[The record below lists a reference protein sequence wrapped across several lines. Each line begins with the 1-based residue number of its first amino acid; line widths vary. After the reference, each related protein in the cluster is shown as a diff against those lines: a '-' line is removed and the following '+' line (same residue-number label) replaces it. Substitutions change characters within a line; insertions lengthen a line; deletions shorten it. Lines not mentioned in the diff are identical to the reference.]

1 MIRVFLYLLLLGYG
15 LSGFAES
22 AEPWPLEGRSGVSG
36 TFLSETIGTSS
47 SEMISSSGRF
57 SSFKPDHYL
66 WEIQTPDR
74 QVLLINPHGFWQ
86 IDFDLEVA
94 IVRDVP
100 DAVQLPLAYIWLDQT
115 ELERFSD
122 NVAKGQIEA
131 ISEFDLQ
138 VLSPTALEMRIVD
151 PLGRTTRFELNIEST
166 EAPAPALFQPDIPE
180 GMDFFDE
187 RTQRPAMTGVNVK

>member
-1 MIRVFLYLLLLGYG
+1 MIRVFRCLLLLGCG

-47 SEMISSSGRF
+47 SERVSSGRF

-74 QVLLINPHGFWQ
+74 QVLLINQDGFWQ

-138 VLSPTALEMRIVD
+138 VLSPTALEMRILD

-166 EAPAPALFQPDIPE
+166 EAPTPILFQPDISE

>member
-1 MIRVFLYLLLLGYG
+1 MIRVFLCLLLLGYG
-15 LSGFAES
+15 LPGFAES

-47 SEMISSSGRF
+47 TETISSSGRF
-57 SSFKPDHYL
+57 SSFKPDYYL

-74 QVLLINPHGFWQ
+74 QVLLINPDGFWQ

-151 PLGRTTRFELNIEST
+151 SLGRTTRFELNIEST
-166 EAPAPALFQPDIPE
+166 EAPTPILFQPDISE